1 MMCYVAAQR
10 FHCRRRGLSFS
21 TFPRTLQP
29 RQRALCFGMNC
40 EIYGDWRMSKFDFLD
55 LGVVIRMLVVSVGII
70 DKIGS
75 RNCWVWIA
83 DFVVNLF

>member
-1 MMCYVAAQR
+1 
-10 FHCRRRGLSFS
+10 
-21 TFPRTLQP
+21 
-29 RQRALCFGMNC
+29 
-40 EIYGDWRMSKFDFLD
+40 MSKFDFLD